1 MFVGIMFTIVFS
13 EFCCFFV
20 FFFFQ
25 AEDGIRDL
33 TVTGVQ
39 TCALPIWSTTRT
51 DPPKM
56 AGRLGGTPAGH
67 AAIFG
72 GSVLVVDLV
81 PQPVIRGLFPVPAVR
96 PARPTP
102 ATVALDR
109 AAAEVVGESR
119 HTWVG
124 RTGARHYLPDLVAR
138 ALREATG
145 TPAGF
150 VPAAQHT
157 TQGALD
163 GAVAALSAGPV
174 TQLDLLRLFGYLDDR
189 LAVVPL

>member
-1 MFVGIMFTIVFS
+1 GLRAGGARWAV
-13 EFCCFFV
+13 
-20 FFFFQ
+20 
-25 AEDGIRDL
+25 ALLHDGVDWWPADPVAARRDRL
-33 TVTGVQ
+33 AASVAPWVADVDLVIGGHTSAG
-39 TCALPIWSTTRT
+39 W
-51 DPPKM
+51 

-163 GAVAALSAGPV
+163 GAVAALSAGPG
-174 TQLDLLRLFGYLDDR
+174 TQLDLLRLF
-189 LAVVPL
+189 